1 MMNANTLQVNCY
13 NAFGSLF
20 LLMIGLSP
28 QYWKVYDELT
38 EKVIM

>member
-13 NAFGSLF
+13 NAISSLF
-20 LLMIGLSP
+20 LQMIGLSP
-28 QYWKVYDELT
+28 QYWKLYNELT